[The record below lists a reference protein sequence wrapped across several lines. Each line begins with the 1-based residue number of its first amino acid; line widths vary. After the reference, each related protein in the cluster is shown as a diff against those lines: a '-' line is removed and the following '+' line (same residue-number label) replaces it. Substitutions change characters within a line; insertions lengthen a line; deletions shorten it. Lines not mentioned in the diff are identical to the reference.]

1 MPHLVLTSMQ
11 ASLASEIQQSSRSL
25 RSQEKEY
32 FQRVKSYEG
41 TVNSAIQLTAE
52 QRKTM
57 EGEW

>member
-1 MPHLVLTSMQ
+1 MQ